1 MKLEGKVVVIT
12 GGEGPLGR
20 EVSKKFLAEGANLV
34 IGWFAPEEW
43 EEAKGLIA
51 SDYKGKLVD
60 MRVDATKEEQV
71 EALMKKAKDTF
82 GSIDILLNMV
92 GHFHV
97 GELLWETDTAIFDN
111 LLEVNLKSAFLCSK
125 HAIKVMMEKG
135 RGRIVFFPA
144 RLAIEPQ
151 PRFGVYAISKA
162 GLITLMLALREELKD
177 TNITVN
183 AVMPSVMDTW
193 RTRRMPN
200 AEPDK
205 WVKPSEVAE
214 LLYCLC
220 SDECDALSGSLLKV
234 FGKL

>member
-1 MKLEGKVVVIT
+1 MKFEGKVVIIT

-20 EVSKKFLAEGANLV
+20 AVSNKFLAEGANLV
-34 IGWFAPEEW
+34 IGWYASEEW

-51 SDYKGKLVD
+51 DYKGKFVD

-71 EALMKKAKDTF
+71 EELMKKAKDTF
-82 GSIDILLNMV
+82 GSIDILLHLV
-92 GHFHV
+92 GHFQI
-97 GELLWETDTAIFDN
+97 GGTLWETDAAILDE

-125 HAIKVMMEKG
+125 HAVRVMLEKG
-135 RGRIVFFPA
+135 WGRIVYFPA
-144 RLAIEPQ
+144 RFAIEPK
-151 PRFGVYAISKA
+151 PPFGAYAISKS

-177 TNITVN
+177 TKITVN
-183 AVMPSVMDTW
+183 AVMPAAMDTW

-205 WVKPSEVAE
+205 WVKPLEVAE
-214 LLYCLC
+214 LLCSLC
-220 SDECDALSGSLLKV
+220 SDECDIVSGSVLKV